1 MDTRS
6 AELRNL
12 GQKVPLQEQPF
23 QILRLLTASPG
34 ELVTREDIRRR
45 LWPDDT
51 IVEFENAINAAIK
64 KLRIA
69 LADSADEP
77 RYIET
82 VKRRGYRLMVPVEPL
97 LAVSTI
103 PQVAE
108 PVEALTLGSSA
119 TQPTPAQQKQDTGR
133 PLPGA
138 AIVIG
143 CLAAGYAYLRKA
155 PFASSQLGRQETRS
169 CSPSF

>member
-1 MDTRS
+1 MC
-6 AELRNL
+6 
-12 GQKVPLQEQPF
+12 
-23 QILRLLTASPG
+23 LLTDSPG

-69 LADSADEP
+69 LGDSVEEP

-97 LAVSTI
+97 PGVGTIAADRGTRDRPRARAST
-103 PQVAE
+103 PSRQ
-108 PVEALTLGSSA
+108 PVPAIAKHWKAIAA
-119 TQPTPAQQKQDTGR
+119 TA
-133 PLPGA
+133 
-138 AIVIG
+138 
-143 CLAAGYAYLRKA
+143 
-155 PFASSQLGRQETRS
+155 F
-169 CSPSF
+169 